1 MARFRGNDKT
11 EFIDNQRAYGNFFTL
26 LDAGMAF
33 FFKHLSLSGK
43 IVGFTREE
51 KLEIP
56 AEALREALTNALCH
70 RQFHNTSS
78 SVGIAIYDDR
88 VEIENTGHL
97 PDELTVET
105 IKQSHHSFPQNP
117 TIADV
122 LFKTTFLEN
131 WGSGVGRMVD
141 ACREANLPEPEFN
154 QNAAF
159 VWVTFKRTTINA
171 YNHTSSPYNHTTIQV
186 HHTTSK
192 EQAKNKR
199 LKKFLMA
206 IGENGANLKALMDDM
221 DLRNRSSFVNTY
233 IAPNL
238 AEGYIAMLYPESPNH
253 PMQSYYLTNKGRE
266 LLEQL

>member
-1 MARFRGNDKT
+1 
-11 EFIDNQRAYGNFFTL
+11 
-26 LDAGMAF
+26 
-33 FFKHLSLSGK
+33 
-43 IVGFTREE
+43 
-51 KLEIP
+51 
-56 AEALREALTNALCH
+56 
-70 RQFHNTSS
+70 
-78 SVGIAIYDDR
+78 VGIAIYDDR

-97 PDELTVET
+97 PNELTVET

-122 LFKTTFLEN
+122 MFKTTFLEN
-131 WGSGVGRMVD
+131 CGSGVGRGLMLAVK
-141 ACREANLPEPEFN
+141 
-154 QNAAF
+154 Q
-159 VWVTFKRTTINA
+159 
-171 YNHTSSPYNHTTIQV
+171 TSLNPNSIRMQHSYGLRSSIQLSMHTTIQV

-206 IGENGANLKALMDDM
+206 IGENGANLKTLMDDM

-266 LLEQL
+266 LLERL